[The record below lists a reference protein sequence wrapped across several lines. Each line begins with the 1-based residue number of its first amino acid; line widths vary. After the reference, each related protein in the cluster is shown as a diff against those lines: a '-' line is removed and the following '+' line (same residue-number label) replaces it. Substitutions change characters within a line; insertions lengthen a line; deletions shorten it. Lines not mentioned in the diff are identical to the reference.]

1 MCITPLV
8 LMLTQCETLSG
19 SSSTFEPQ
27 QCFDVHH
34 PEGETLYILDWECPD
49 LKWKE
54 ENLAGQAKKHG
65 HRITE
70 FPPAAEVYERGTT
83 RASKEQIRA
92 CVGDLV
98 RGQGEDVALVYCSD
112 EEDPKTWKIFN

>member
-8 LMLTQCETLSG
+8 LMLTNSMRNAPRK
-19 SSSTFEPQ
+19 FVHIEPQ

-54 ENLAGQAKKHG
+54 ENLAGTGKKAW
-65 HRITE
+65 
-70 FPPAAEVYERGTT
+70 PPNYGVSTTAAEVYERGNNP
-83 RASKEQIRA
+83 S
-92 CVGDLV
+92 L
-98 RGQGEDVALVYCSD
+98 
-112 EEDPKTWKIFN
+112 